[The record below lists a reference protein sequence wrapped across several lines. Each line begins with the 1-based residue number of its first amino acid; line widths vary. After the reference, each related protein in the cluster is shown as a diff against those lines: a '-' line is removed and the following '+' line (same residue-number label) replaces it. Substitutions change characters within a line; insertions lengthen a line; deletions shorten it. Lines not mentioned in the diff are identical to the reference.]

1 MSTVQTAGA
10 AGVLERVRGSRLL
23 WPVVALVALVVANA
37 VRNPGFLSVR
47 LQDGHL
53 YGSLVDILRNGAP
66 TLLIALGMT
75 LVIATRGIDLS
86 VGAVA
91 AIAGAVTCTTIVGSS
106 DPTSPAAAVTG
117 IAIALVLCL
126 VLGLWN
132 GFLVSLLGIQPII
145 ATLVLMT
152 AGRGIAMLITDG
164 QIITVRNE
172 FYREIGAGFLLF
184 PISILIALAALVG
197 VALVTRRTALGL
209 LIESVGI
216 NPEASR
222 LAGLRSRTI
231 IWTVYVFA
239 ALCAGIA
246 GLMISS
252 NVSAADANSAGLWIE
267 MDAILAVVIGGSSL
281 AGGKYSLSGTL
292 VGALI
297 IQTLTTTVYSMGIAP
312 EVTLVF
318 KALVVIAVCLLQ
330 SPRVRGRFGRRRR
343 SHRPTSPSSPS
354 SASSPDSPAPE
365 EDSPAGTAHE
375 RGGDAASHSKQKV
388 AQS

>member
-1 MSTVQTAGA
+1 MTTSPSLQRLTS
-10 AGVLERVRGSRLL
+10 SRLF
-23 WPVVALVALVVANA
+23 WPAVALVALLAANA
-37 VRNPGFLSVR
+37 VSNPGFLAIR

-66 TLLIALGMT
+66 ILLIAIGMT

-91 AIAGAVTCTTIVGSS
+91 AIAGAVACTTILGAA
-106 DPTSPAAAVTG
+106 DPTSAGAAVT
-117 IAIALVLCL
+117 AVVLALALC
-126 VLGLWN
+126 VALGLWN
-132 GFLVSLLGIQPII
+132 GLLVSYLGIQPII

-164 QIITVRNE
+164 QIVTVRNPL
-172 FYREIGAGFLLF
+172 FSRIGAGFLLL
-184 PISILIALAALVG
+184 PIAILIALAVLVL
-197 VALVTRRTALGL
+197 VAVVTRRTALGL

-239 ALCAGIA
+239 ALCAGVA

-252 NVSAADANSAGLWIE
+252 NVNAADANNAGLWIE
-267 MDAILAVVIGGSSL
+267 MDAILAVVLGGTSL
-281 AGGKYSLSGTL
+281 AGGRYSLSGTL

-318 KALVVIAVCLLQ
+318 KALVVLAVCLLQ
-330 SPRVRGRFGRRRR
+330 APKARELLRRRR
-343 SHRPTSPSSPS
+343 G
-354 SASSPDSPAPE
+354 PAVRTALPE
-365 EDSPAGTAHE
+365 VSQP
-375 RGGDAASHSKQKV
+375 
-388 AQS
+388 